1 MVVRILFVDDD
12 WNELEQLRLATR
24 HKRDD
29 WSMSFAC
36 GSRDALRHLASM
48 SEPPDVVLS
57 ELDLDGIDGIELL
70 QKAHRKAPESIR
82 LLHSADPSTA
92 ALCRAAPWAH
102 HHLAKPLIVDEFE
115 ATIRQLTQHPRRFED
130 NPIVQ
135 LAESVDSLPTLP
147 TTYQRVMEIAQ
158 TSDFSLGEVAS
169 AIQDDIGLTAET
181 IKLVNSSFFGLRSDV
196 TSIEQAVGLLGLD
209 VIRGLVLGNSL
220 FGDSMAGSSWL
231 DLPGL
236 SERSQDV
243 AALARALAKAD
254 GHSNRDQALAFLGG
268 MVHGAGLLLLSRC
281 PSVDMPASTGIE
293 YSIDPAVDLRL
304 FGVDRYALGA
314 YLLRLWGFERNVVA
328 AVAGLA
334 VEPHLMRSP
343 TARSL
348 RTASELVAWGGFSV
362 TAFVEGD
369 QETRDLVSAM
379 RQELDKRLQD
389 DGTAK
394 AA

>member
-29 WSMSFAC
+29 WDMSFAC
-36 GSRDALRHLASM
+36 GSRDALRHLSSM
-48 SEPPDVVLS
+48 SDPPDVVMC
-57 ELDLDGIDGIELL
+57 ELDLEGIDGIALL
-70 QKAHRKAPESIR
+70 QEAHQKAPESIR

-102 HHLAKPLIVDEFE
+102 HQLTKPIIVDEFD
-115 ATIRQLTQHPRRFED
+115 ATIRELTQHPRRFED
-130 NPIVQ
+130 NPIVE
-135 LAESVDSLPTLP
+135 LAASVDSLPALP

-158 TSDFSLGEVAS
+158 TSDFSLGEIAS
-169 AIQDDIGLTAET
+169 AIQDDIALTAET

-220 FGDSMAGSSWL
+220 FSDSVSSNWL
-231 DLPGL
+231 DLQGL

-293 YSIDPAVDLRL
+293 FSIDPGVDLRL

-314 YLLRLWGFERNVVA
+314 YLLRLWGFERSVVA

-334 VEPHLMRSP
+334 VEPQVMRSP

-379 RQELDKRLQD
+379 RIELDKRLP
-389 DGTAK
+389 DGETAR